1 MSTSIW
7 LNDPTILLKH
17 DKLKDI
23 WPLEKMSNEE
33 KINAIT
39 RLVIM
44 LTILGYLVSASAKI
58 FYLGIITLGIIIA
71 LYYSQNNRFNKKEN
85 FLNRLSGVYPALT
98 NPVTYEIHKNKYS
111 KPSISNPLMN
121 VLVPEIYYDTERK
134 PAAPT
139 FNKSVEKE
147 INSSVK
153 EFVTNT
159 TFGGDKDI
167 EKKLFVD
174 LGDEMQF
181 DRSMLQFNATA
192 GTTIPND
199 RGAFQEYLYGDMIS
213 GKEGNPFALTRHN
226 AGAYNYTMY

>member
-181 DRSMLQFNATA
+181 DRSMLPFNATA

>member
-98 NPVTYEIHKNKYS
+98 NPVTYEIHKNKYQ
-111 KPSISNPLMN
+111 L
-121 VLVPEIYYDTERK
+121 
-134 PAAPT
+134 
-139 FNKSVEKE
+139 
-147 INSSVK
+147 
-153 EFVTNT
+153 
-159 TFGGDKDI
+159 
-167 EKKLFVD
+167 
-174 LGDEMQF
+174 
-181 DRSMLQFNATA
+181 
-192 GTTIPND
+192 
-199 RGAFQEYLYGDMIS
+199 
-213 GKEGNPFALTRHN
+213 
-226 AGAYNYTMY
+226 